1 MTAHLERLLIAVTFP
16 LHEYTQLFAMGLF
29 VKHLSPAYPSP
40 LRHDGRSGAFTRTS
54 QGKC

>member
-40 LRHDGRSGAFTRTS
+40 LRHDGRSGAFTRTN